1 MRAGHTSREAAD
13 RASLMLATFTQETTM
28 STPRCATHPDSN
40 VRRFRANGPGGP
52 GVYPQCVP
60 TDGSTP
66 HLLGWND
73 DDTAGD
79 ISHLEITISRE
90 LAPSSV
96 LSPSELQVLCAAAN
110 GLTSIESGR
119 RLAKGVETIKTQ
131 RHQILLKLGARNVTQ
146 AVCIATEQGFLV
158 VDRARGRSLHAA

>member
-1 MRAGHTSREAAD
+1 M
-13 RASLMLATFTQETTM
+13 QETTM
-28 STPRCATHPDSN
+28 STPRCETHPDSN
-40 VRRFRANGPGGP
+40 VRRFRAIGPIGP

-60 TDGSTP
+60 IDGSPP

-73 DDTAGD
+73 PRSSGDAGD
-79 ISHLEITISRE
+79 RQITISRE
-90 LAPSSV
+90 LASSSV

-110 GLTSIESGR
+110 GLTSIESGL

-131 RHQILLKLGARNVTQ
+131 RHQILLKLGARNITQ

-158 VDRARGRSLHAA
+158 ADRERARSLRAA

>member
-1 MRAGHTSREAAD
+1 
-13 RASLMLATFTQETTM
+13 ML
-28 STPRCATHPDSN
+28 TPRCQTHPDSN

-60 TDGSTP
+60 ADGSAP
-66 HLLGWND
+66 HLLSWED
-73 DDTAGD
+73 DRATEDTG
-79 ISHLEITISRE
+79 IMEITISNR
-90 LAPSSV
+90 LAGSSV

-119 RLAKGVETIKTQ
+119 RLSKGVETVKTQ
-131 RHQILLKLGARNVTQ
+131 RHQILLKLGARNITQ

-158 VDRARGRSLHAA
+158 ADRERRALRAA

>member
-1 MRAGHTSREAAD
+1 MRQHLALVTQRDAD
-13 RASLMLATFTQETTM
+13 PGVPSCQAHPGSL
-28 STPRCATHPDSN
+28 
-40 VRRFRANGPGGP
+40 VRRYRTHGPRGP

-60 TDGSTP
+60 VDGSAP
-66 HLLGWND
+66 HLLSWNEERPARD
-73 DDTAGD
+73 AGE
-79 ISHLEITISRE
+79 LEITVSTD

-119 RLAKGVETIKTQ
+119 RLSKGVETVKTQ
-131 RHQILLKLGARNVTQ
+131 RHQILLKLGARNITQ

-158 VDRARGRSLHAA
+158 ADQQRARRLRAA

>member
-1 MRAGHTSREAAD
+1 
-13 RASLMLATFTQETTM
+13 ML
-28 STPRCATHPDSN
+28 TPRCRMHPNSN

-60 TDGSTP
+60 SDGSAP
-66 HLLGWND
+66 HLLSWEEHRTTTDSGIMEISISNHL
-73 DDTAGD
+73 AG
-79 ISHLEITISRE
+79 
-90 LAPSSV
+90 SSV

-119 RLAKGVETIKTQ
+119 RLNKGVETVKTQ
-131 RHQILLKLGARNVTQ
+131 RHQILLKLGARNITQ

-158 VDRARGRSLHAA
+158 ADQERSRELRAA

>member
-1 MRAGHTSREAAD
+1 
-13 RASLMLATFTQETTM
+13 ML
-28 STPRCATHPDSN
+28 TPRCTLHPHSS
-40 VRRFRANGPGGP
+40 VRRYRALGPAGP

-60 TDGSTP
+60 ADGSPP
-66 HLLGWND
+66 HLLSWD
-73 DDTAGD
+73 DERSAPGNGST
-79 ISHLEITISRE
+79 EIFVSRD

-119 RLAKGVETIKTQ
+119 LLSKGVETVKTQ
-131 RHQILLKLGARNVTQ
+131 RHQILLKLGARNITQ

-158 VDRARGRSLHAA
+158 VDHDRHHALRVA